1 MVSPGHGTP
10 RQRGDSMNLID
21 YLAATD
27 PQLLADVERTC
38 AAFGGSVD
46 ALASWTVNV
55 TWKSTTNAGLCR
67 FEMLHTFDREQDADG
82 WDLVAM
88 GGAIMVN
95 RALTAEQAA
104 QVLRHE
110 IGHAIAEANCPG
122 AGHGLPWR
130 EAAAAL
136 GYEGG
141 QFATDDECEA
151 IRQGNLATGA
161 EKVVARCSGGCGFE
175 ITRSRYGSK
184 DWRRFGHEC
193 ADGGFRRLENVGRQ
207 GPKV

>member
-1 MVSPGHGTP
+1 
-10 RQRGDSMNLID
+10 MNL
-21 YLAATD
+21 LAFISSTD
-27 PQLLADVERTC
+27 SDLLDAVI
-38 AAFGGSVD
+38 AACREFGGSVD
-46 ALASWTVNV
+46 ALANWTVDPA
-55 TWKSTTNAGLCR
+55 WKSTTNAGLCR
-67 FEMLHTFDREQDADG
+67 FERLHTFDAEQDADG

-88 GGAIMVN
+88 GGAISVN

-110 IGHAIAEANCPG
+110 IGHAIAEAHCPG

-141 QFATDDECEA
+141 QYATEEECES
-151 IRQGNLATGA
+151 IRRGNLATGA
-161 EKVVARCSGGCGFE
+161 EKVVARCTGCDFE
-175 ITRSRYGSK
+175 VTRARYGSR
-184 DWRRFGHEC
+184 DWRRFAHTC
-193 ADGGFRRLENVGRQ
+193 PDGTVSPMANVGRQ